1 MTSVHKDQQSMM
13 YRNQFGVR
21 LPLQLDNSSEGVQS
35 STLREG
41 ILEHKSTQVL
51 CDKNIIKKRV
61 IGDEVSLF
69 QRFYDILN
77 KTTRPE
83 FSRQEE
89 LVVQLVPQLVPPE
102 ATTLVWS

>member
-1 MTSVHKDQQSMM
+1 MHQV
-13 YRNQFGVR
+13 
-21 LPLQLDNSSEGVQS
+21 DNSGEGVQR
-35 STLREG
+35 STRREG
-41 ILEHKSTQVL
+41 ILGHKSTQVL
-51 CDKNIIKKRV
+51 CDKNIVKKRV
-61 IGDEVSLF
+61 IEMKLHFF
-69 QRFYDILN
+69 QRFYDIRN